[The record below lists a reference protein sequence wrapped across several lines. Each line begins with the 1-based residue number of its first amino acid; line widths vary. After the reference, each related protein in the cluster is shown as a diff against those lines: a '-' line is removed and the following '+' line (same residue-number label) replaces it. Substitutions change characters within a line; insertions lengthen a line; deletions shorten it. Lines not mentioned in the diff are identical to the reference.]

1 MVHNRN
7 IKEQTYKILNEKDLK
22 LIELTKY
29 QIAFPKTIEKASF
42 EYENLEKKED

>member
-29 QIAFPKTIEKASF
+29 QTAFPKTIEKASF
-42 EYENLEKKED
+42 EYENLEKKEH